1 MININNIQPS
11 LDLNVKNQYPLYS
24 LVEAY
29 GNHKKPEK
37 THDKS
42 HRKSHRKSHHK
53 KHVKN
58 IPVVIPYLMCLLFF
72 VIIPGVILAVIF
84 NTN

>member
-42 HRKSHRKSHHK
+42 NRKSHHK
-53 KHVKN
+53 KHVKT
-58 IPVVIPYLMCLLFF
+58 IPVVIPYLLCLLFF
-72 VIIPGVILAVIF
+72 IIIPGVILAVIF

>member
-42 HRKSHRKSHHK
+42 HRKSHHK

>member
-42 HRKSHRKSHHK
+42 HGKSHHK

>member
-29 GNHKKPEK
+29 DNHKKPK
-37 THDKS
+37 KS
-42 HRKSHRKSHHK
+42 HHKSHHK

-58 IPVVIPYLMCLLFF
+58 IPVVIPYLLCLLFF
-72 VIIPGVILAVIF
+72 IIIPGVILAVIF

>member
-29 GNHKKPEK
+29 GNHKKTEK

-42 HRKSHRKSHHK
+42 HGKSHHK

>member
-29 GNHKKPEK
+29 DNHKKPK
-37 THDKS
+37 KSHDKS
-42 HRKSHRKSHHK
+42 HDKSHHK

-58 IPVVIPYLMCLLFF
+58 IPVVIPYLLCLLFF
-72 VIIPGVILAVIF
+72 IIIPGVILAVIF